1 MSNLY
6 ILIIEGKKQMVLLAN
21 LNPGHREQ
29 SGCVI
34 CASPRSVTLTRR
46 CSKSPRTRP
55 TDPSSRKSS
64 PPSLTSS
71 SPTLVAT
78 WYRGSTARNYV
89 IPRSILW
96 KHKLI
101 NLHIRGAFFA
111 FVLKILSEGIIFRWK
126 CGTCTWSRSRSR
138 RSPSTSTCAPSCAA
152 SMRTT
157 ASSTSSS
164 AAGMGPTLLSW
175 PAATTISLGG
185 CWTWRSSFHLGS
197 LPNISVWTSSN
208 SD

>member
-1 MSNLY
+1 MLTWILDTGNNPVVWYAPVRALWLSLEDVRRARGPDQPILLLGNHLLHLWRQVLQLWSLHDIEVAQHETMSY
-6 ILIIEGKKQMVLLAN
+6 
-21 LNPGHREQ
+21 PGQYHRN
-29 SGCVI
+29 I
-34 CASPRSVTLTRR
+34 YL
-46 CSKSPRTRP
+46 
-55 TDPSSRKSS
+55 
-64 PPSLTSS
+64 
-71 SPTLVAT
+71 
-78 WYRGSTARNYV
+78 
-89 IPRSILW
+89 
-96 KHKLI
+96 LI
-101 NLHIRGAFFA
+101 NLHFFA
-111 FVLKILSEGIIFRWK
+111 FVLKILSEGIISRWK

-175 PAATTISLGG
+175 PAATTISLGE
-185 CWTWRSSFHLGS
+185 CWTWKFSFHLGS